1 MNKKVMNY
9 LRKERYGYFL
19 IWGNGIQYK
28 EEILDILRSKEFIK
42 ILRIMNHRPK
52 SIAHLVKT
60 IYSYDY
66 APFEH
71 LKAKTRYLLKTDPD
85 VVFIFFRN
93 EDAQERY
100 FGGGAFRHIECERI
114 KSLKEEIRDKFNPRI
129 DGKRTEEH
137 VVHASDN
144 ESQTDHILKY
154 LRYKNGVGHLKN
166 VPNPIL
172 SAPYYIPGFG
182 EFTIRRINSSQLYCN
197 ILRGTIESY
206 WTEPVQIEDTPQFT
220 CLTGDTQS
228 YNDYLARFTGGPLTC
243 DYSVDNLMEL
253 SQNFAYLEPP
263 YAASYILVN
272 EFPPNKYLI
281 LDGVH
286 RATILKFRGITDFPV
301 AVTK

>member
-1 MNKKVMNY
+1 MNY
-9 LRKERYGYFL
+9 FRNKRYGYFL
-19 IWGNGIQYK
+19 IWGNGTQYE
-28 EEILDILRSKEFIK
+28 EEILDIFRRKEFIK
-42 ILRIMNHRPK
+42 ILRIMKHRPK
-52 SIAHLVKT
+52 SIGKLVKT

-71 LKAKTRYLLKTDPD
+71 LKAKTRYLLKTDPG

-100 FGGGAFRHIECERI
+100 FGEGAFRHIECERI
-114 KSLKEEIRDKFNPRI
+114 KSLKEEIRNKFNPQI

-154 LRYKNGVGHLKN
+154 LGYNNGVGYLKN

-172 SAPYYIPGFG
+172 SAPYYIPKFA
-182 EFTIRRINSSQLYCN
+182 EFTIRRVNSSQLYCN

-206 WTEPVQIEDTPQFT
+206 WTEPVQIEDTPQFAS
-220 CLTGDTQS
+220 LTGDTQS
-228 YNDYLARFTGGPLTC
+228 YNDYLARFMGGPLTC
-243 DYSVDNLMEL
+243 DYSVDNLMDL
-253 SQNFAYLEPP
+253 SQAFAYLEHP
-263 YAASYILVN
+263 YAASYILVT
-272 EFPPNKYLI
+272 EFQPNKYLI

>member
-1 MNKKVMNY
+1 MCY

-19 IWGNGIQYK
+19 IWGNGVQYK
-28 EEILDILRSKEFIK
+28 EEILVILRSKEFIK
-42 ILRIMNHRPK
+42 ILKIMNHRPK

-85 VVFIFFRN
+85 VGFIFFRN

-100 FGGGAFRHIECERI
+100 FGEGAFRHIECERI
-114 KSLKEEIRDKFNPRI
+114 KKLKEEIRNKFNPQI

-154 LRYKNGVGHLKN
+154 LGFKEGIVALRN

-172 SAPYYIPGFG
+172 SLPYYLPKFK
-182 EFTIRRINSSQLYCN
+182 EFTIRRVNSSQLYCD
-197 ILRGTIESY
+197 ILKGTTESY
-206 WTEPVQIEDTPQFT
+206 CAEPIQIEDTPQFAG
-220 CLTGDTQS
+220 LTGNTAL
-228 YNDYLARFTGGPLTC
+228 YKDYLARFMGGPLGC
-243 DYSVDNLMEL
+243 DYSVEHLMAL
-253 SQNFAYLEPP
+253 SQNFAYLKPP
-263 YAASYILVN
+263 YATSYILVN
-272 EFPPNKYLI
+272 EFQPNKYLI

-286 RATILKFRGITDFPV
+286 RACVLKFRGINDFPV
-301 AVTK
+301 AVIK